1 MESPS
6 YELTL
11 TGYETQFRPIRVCLV
26 LARQKHVVSSPGDVM
41 ALLRS
46 ILTAIQQQGT
56 LVSADSVWMSP
67 TGNIEL
73 VWPLKR
79 GCSFAASISS
89 LGMLACEALA
99 CDSLPE
105 NLAPGLALNY
115 AKARVEARSPE
126 LWDVVTEH
134 YLKRML
140 GLSMRFNCIFNCIQ
154 EALRE
159 LDYLFPQ
166 TTRNFEVRQFEPVVV
181 ATTLVHG
188 AAIRP
193 TPIKSSADPAHAKP
207 YSWWKPCLAGA
218 ASTLLV
224 GGAILGAFRLGEKR
238 TPAPQVVYQTGPTN
252 QTLTFDA
259 GALAKLVQ
267 LLSPPAPAPVAS
279 AVVKTRPAV
288 TVRRVET
295 EADPVAERK
304 KSPNVVHEEDGPM
317 FVDGPAPGFG
327 SADVGRVTSHDFV
340 ALVK

>member
-56 LVSADSVWMSP
+56 LLSADSVWMSP

-140 GLSMRFNCIFNCIQ
+140 GLSMRFNCIQ

-181 ATTLVHG
+181 ATTPVHG
-188 AAIRP
+188 AAFRP
-193 TPIKSSADPAHAKP
+193 TPIKSSADPDQVKP
-207 YSWWKPCLAGA
+207 QSWWKPCLAGA

-267 LLSPPAPAPVAS
+267 LLSPPAPAPVS
-279 AVVKTRPAV
+279 SPVVKTRPAV
-288 TVRRVET
+288 AARRET
-295 EADPVAERK
+295 GADPVAERK